1 MSTLASGNF
10 ERIWLEPREG
20 ADPYIGR
27 QWCQDNQWGEDGV
40 EYVRADLAV
49 KSLEWREDWGGSLDD
64 IPGWRAATPFG
75 PVSASIAGHRDPQGR
90 RYLKHADIPADLINQ
105 LQWTAEVAYRGRIL
119 SALRTWETKANAE

>member
-40 EYVRADLAV
+40 EYVRADLVPPPPSALLMG
-49 KSLEWREDWGGSLDD
+49 SLEEIGRVTEARQIRWNNPPIRPGTTLYAAPGSTLKAEEIECVCKRAVCSYDPDFGCGIDWSKERQD
-64 IPGWRAATPFG
+64 
-75 PVSASIAGHRDPQGR
+75 V
-90 RYLKHADIPADLINQ
+90 
-105 LQWTAEVAYRGRIL
+105 
-119 SALRTWETKANAE
+119 